1 MSPVPGDDLSAFD
14 LFDTVPEATRAG
26 IRELA
31 EDRTFERGDLVF
43 SQGDAGNEL
52 FFVRSGLIAIAARA
66 PDGRETVVAVLGER
80 SLFGELALFD
90 GAPRSADARALDDSV
105 VAAIPYDTLHGIIN
119 DDPALLRLVLRILAQ
134 RLRRTDQA
142 LADSIFLDVTARTA
156 KRLLALSDGRDEFD
170 LPLTQE
176 ELAGLVGASRER
188 VNKAIATFVRLEW
201 LVIDG
206 RNRYRILDRDAMDER
221 ASL

>member
-1 MSPVPGDDLSAFD
+1 MSPVPGDDLSTSE
-14 LFDTVPEATRAG
+14 LFDSVPEATRAE
-26 IRELA
+26 IRDLA

-43 SQGDAGNEL
+43 SQGDAAGEV

-66 PDGRETVVAVLGER
+66 PDGRETVVAVLGEQ

-90 GAPRSADARALDDSV
+90 GAPRSADARALDDTV
-105 VAAIPYDTLHGIIN
+105 VAAIPYDTLHATID
-119 DDPALLRLVLRILAQ
+119 DDPALLRLILRILAQ

>member
-1 MSPVPGDDLSAFD
+1 MSPVPEGDLATTDLLGALPD
-14 LFDTVPEATRAG
+14 MTRAG

-31 EDRTFERGDLVF
+31 EDRTFKRGDLVF
-43 SQGDAGNEL
+43 SQGDPGNEL
-52 FFVRSGLIAIAARA
+52 FLVRSGLIAIAARA

-90 GAPRSADARALDDSV
+90 GAPRSADARALDDTV
-105 VAAIPYDTLHGIIN
+105 VAAIPYDALHEVID
-119 DDPALLRLVLRILAQ
+119 DDPALLRIILRILAQ

-156 KRLLALSDGRDEFD
+156 KRLLVLADGRDEFD

-201 LVIDG
+201 LAIDG
-206 RNRYRILDRDAMDER
+206 RNRYRILDREAMNER